1 MAREPGKHAIIFLL
15 ITVLIDMIGLGMIM
29 PVMPSLISG
38 ITGEGLGQAAAY
50 GGWLMFTY
58 ALMQF
63 LFAPVMGNLSDAY
76 GRRRVLLLALTGLA
90 IDYAIMGLAPSLL
103 WLFIGR
109 FIAGMFG
116 ANFAVAN
123 AYIADISPPEKRAAN
138 FGLIGAAF
146 GVGFIIGPAI
156 GGLLGE
162 YGPRVP
168 FYAAAALG
176 FLNVLYG
183 FFVLPETLK
192 PENRRPFVLTRANP
206 FGAFRQMKQYPLIVG
221 LLAAMVFF
229 QLAHDVNPSTWS
241 YYAMLKFGWSE
252 GDVGASLAIVGIFM
266 ALMSGF
272 GTRAIIPRIGEMR
285 AATLGFVCAS
295 LGFLGFAFMTEAWM
309 FVPLMAVLSFMALIM
324 PSLRAIMSAEVP
336 DNAQGELQGAISS
349 VMGLTL
355 IAAPVLSTQVFNTFT
370 GPEAPVHF
378 PGAAFMM
385 ASVFVLAALAIVTAV
400 LRLREKPA

>member
-1 MAREPGKHAIIFLL
+1 MPREPGKHAIIFLL

-76 GRRRVLLLALTGLA
+76 GRRPVLLLALTGLA
-90 IDYAIMGLAPSLL
+90 IDYVIMGLAPSLL

-109 FIAGMFG
+109 LIAGLFG
-116 ANFAVAN
+116 ANFAIAN

-176 FLNVLYG
+176 FLNVIYG

-192 PENRRPFVLTRANP
+192 RENRRPFVLTRSNP
-206 FGAFRQMKQYPLIVG
+206 LGAFRQVKQYPLVVG
-221 LLAAMVFF
+221 LLGAMVFF

-252 GDVGASLAIVGIFM
+252 GEVGASIAVVGICM

-272 GTRAIIPRIGEMR
+272 GTRMIIPRLGEVR
-285 AATLGFVCAS
+285 AARLGFVCAS
-295 LGFLGFAFMTEAWM
+295 LGLIGFAFMTEAWM
-309 FVPLMAVLSFMALIM
+309 FLPLMAVLSFMALIM
-324 PSLRAIMSAEVP
+324 PSLRSIMSAQVP
-336 DNAQGELQGAISS
+336 ENAQGELQGAISS

-355 IAAPVLSTQVFNTFT
+355 IAAPVLSTQVFNSFT

-378 PGAAFMM
+378 PGAAFVM
-385 ASVFVLAALAIVTAV
+385 AGFFMLTSLAIVTAV